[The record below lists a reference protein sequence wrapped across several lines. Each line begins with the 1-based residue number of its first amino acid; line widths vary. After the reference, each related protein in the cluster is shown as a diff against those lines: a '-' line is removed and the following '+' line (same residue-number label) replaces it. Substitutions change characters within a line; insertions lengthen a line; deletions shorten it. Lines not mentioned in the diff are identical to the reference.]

1 MMILPLIAVLAVFYL
16 LYRER
21 AGTSMFGPG
30 SGAGNPQGVHGP
42 GPCPG
47 CGHHHPHHPHGP
59 HEAPE
64 DEAMRTLANR
74 LASGDITPEDYRD
87 RVETLWTT
95 RAQAYDPTAGM
106 PYLGPEDGGAQDAR

>member
-1 MMILPLIAVLAVFYL
+1 MMILPLVVVLGLFFL
-16 LYRER
+16 LYRAER
-21 AGTSMFGPG
+21 SGTPLFGG
-30 SGAGNPQGVHGP
+30 GDRQGVQGS

-47 CGHHHPHHPHGP
+47 CGHHHPHHPFGP

-87 RVETLWTT
+87 RVEALRTT

-106 PYLGPEDGGAQDAR
+106 PYLGPEDRAGQEGPQS